1 MADSYVNHMG
11 CLFNMQSRSPGDCYT
26 NKIVRRLGLFPLHW
40 QQSLVSYHKVFQI
53 HWPFSLSKD
62 PFVVITSRGGVGV
75 WAISLSHL
83 CEVETLY
90 LSRRC
95 SFPSFKRV
103 ATTFILASQH
113 LVHWLSLTKDQPRN
127 EKIWYSSATRC
138 CVSGGRWCSL
148 SDPLFLVYKLGGVSS
163 SQLLYSTHTLTR
175 DIL

>member
-1 MADSYVNHMG
+1 MADRYVNHLG
-11 CLFNMQSRSPGDCYT
+11 CLFNMQSRSPGDFYT
-26 NKIVRRLGLFPLHW
+26 NKIVRRWGLFPLHW

-62 PFVVITSRGGVGV
+62 PFVVITSWGGYEPY
-75 WAISLSHL
+75 HFFTL

-90 LSRRC
+90 LSKRC

-103 ATTFILASQH
+103 ATTFILASQY

-148 SDPLFLVYKLGGVSS
+148 SDPLFLVYNLVGVSS